1 MRLVLCSTVAF
12 FSTVAFSKPSTCVF
26 SKENNSVEFTAHA
39 GFLFPINGKGGVVNG
54 MAIEYESEFSAEANV
69 ALEPFDTGIDLRN
82 DHFKN
87 KYMEIKKYP
96 AAELLIK
103 RQSWMPKDAKFDE
116 VKFNGLLKLKGATKP
131 VSGVFSIERKD
142 KKKHISAQFV
152 VHLSDY
158 PEIEIPRYKGVVVSN
173 DVEVRVNAI
182 CE

>member
-1 MRLVLCSTVAF
+1 MRLMLYSLCF
-12 FSTVAFSKPSTCVF
+12 FSTFAFSKPSTCVF
-26 SKENNSVEFTAHA
+26 SKEKNSVEFTAHA

-96 AAELLIK
+96 VAELLIK

-116 VKFNGLLKLKGATKP
+116 ATFKGMLKLKGNSKP
-131 VSGVFSIERKD
+131 VSGTFGIERNGN
-142 KKKHISAQFV
+142 KKHVTAKFKLL
-152 VHLSDY
+152 LSDY
-158 PEIEIPRYKGVVVSN
+158 PEIEIPRYKGVVVSD
-173 DVEVRVNAI
+173 DVEVRVDAI
-182 CE
+182 CD